1 MSIHASRIA
10 DHPVDPMFLQR
21 WSPRAFTGESISEA
35 ELMTL
40 FEAARWAPS
49 AGNSQPWRF
58 IYARRETAAW
68 QRFLG
73 LLEEAN
79 RVWAHRAAALVI
91 VLSKKSVQRP
101 GRAEPKPLYS
111 HSFDTGSAW
120 AMLALQ
126 ALRSGWHT
134 HPMLGFDIPRTIA
147 ELRIPDDHHVE
158 AAVAIGRRGD
168 KSVLSDSQQE
178 HEIPSG
184 REPLANLVIE
194 GEFPEAWG
202 RSLV

>member
-1 MSIHASRIA
+1 MSFHASRIA
-10 DHPVDPMFLQR
+10 DHPIDPMFLQR
-21 WSPRAFTGESISEA
+21 WSPRAFTGEAISSE

-58 IYARRETAAW
+58 VYARRETAAW
-68 QRFLG
+68 ERFLD
-73 LLEEAN
+73 LLEESN

-91 VLSKKSVQRP
+91 VLSKKSVLRS

-134 HPMLGFDIPRTIA
+134 HPMLGFDIPRA
-147 ELRIPDDHHVE
+147 QRELRVPEDHHVE
-158 AAVAIGRRGD
+158 AAIAIGRRGD
-168 KSVLSDSQQE
+168 RSVLSAAQQE
-178 HEIPSG
+178 REIPSG

-194 GEFPEAWG
+194 NGFPEA
-202 RSLV
+202 